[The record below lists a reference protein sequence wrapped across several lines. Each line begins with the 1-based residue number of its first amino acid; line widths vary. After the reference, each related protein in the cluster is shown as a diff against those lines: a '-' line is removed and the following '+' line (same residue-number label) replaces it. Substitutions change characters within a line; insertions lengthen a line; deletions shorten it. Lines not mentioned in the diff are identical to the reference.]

1 MWICPK
7 CKREFKNINQGHYCG
22 KAPETVDEYV
32 ESQLPDI
39 QAHIIELINIIRHY
53 VPQIK
58 ERIAWS
64 MPRYEKDGRS
74 VSFAA
79 CKDCISFYAGEEV
92 LKKIET
98 KTEGFGV
105 RKNAIYFPYGIDLP
119 KEVIEDILKQ
129 CFETE
134 E

>member
-7 CKREFKNINQGHYCG
+7 CKREFKNTNQGHYCG
-22 KAPETVDEYV
+22 KAPETVDEYI
-32 ESQLPDI
+32 ESQLPDV
-39 QAHIIELINIIRHY
+39 QARIIELRNVIRHC
-53 VPQIK
+53 VPQAK

-64 MPRYEKDGRS
+64 MPKYEKDGRS

-92 LKKIET
+92 LKKIGT
-98 KTEGFGV
+98 KPEGFEV
-105 RKNAIYFPYGIDLP
+105 RKNAIYLPYGKDLP
-119 KEVIEDILKQ
+119 KGDIENILKL

-134 E
+134 

>member
-7 CKREFKNINQGHYCG
+7 CKREFKKINQGHYCG
-22 KAPETVDEYV
+22 KAPETVDEYI
-32 ESQLPDI
+32 ESQNPNV
-39 QAHIIELINIIRHY
+39 QARIIELRSIIRHY
-53 VPQIK
+53 VPQVK

-64 MPRYEKDGRS
+64 MPRYEKDGCS

-79 CKDCISFYAGEEV
+79 CKDYISFYAGEEV

-98 KTEGFGV
+98 KKEGFKV
-105 RKNAIYFPYGIDLP
+105 RKNAIYLPYDKDLP
-119 KEVIEDILKQ
+119 KKVIESILKL
-129 CFETE
+129 CFKTE